1 VLEDPVWE
9 LVSRLLKDFDL
20 LQAGLELFIEEELR
34 SVLVDPNKETE
45 SWAKKLVEVDRK
57 RSAFDSPTPHH
68 RGRWY
73 EDVGKERRPRPVR
86 TECCDSV
93 RPDVSNLTNLSLV
106 MGAGLVNF
114 GSVLYV

>member
-1 VLEDPVWE
+1 MPPGPGVTSGV
-9 LVSRLLKDFDL
+9 
-20 LQAGLELFIEEELR
+20 
-34 SVLVDPNKETE
+34 
-45 SWAKKLVEVDRK
+45 AKAIK
-57 RSAFDSPTPHH
+57 DSPTPHH

>member
-1 VLEDPVWE
+1 VWE

-57 RSAFDSPTPHH
+57 RSAFQDQQAEGLITLDELRSKLAPWRRRVRGPHGIGGPEGTTGAH
-68 RGRWY
+68 RTAR
-73 EDVGKERRPRPVR
+73 
-86 TECCDSV
+86 
-93 RPDVSNLTNLSLV
+93 
-106 MGAGLVNF
+106 
-114 GSVLYV
+114 